1 MLPRIH
7 PCTAA
12 LPPLRLPGPSRRGNE
27 PPRASFSLS
36 LSLPRARFLA
46 GAALIR
52 PAVVLPLRRAAGP
65 RYGHWWITQ
74 VALATPDLKPPQK
87 KLQSTFYGEVR
98 HATTAL
104 LAAGDC
110 AAAPR
115 VRINP
120 HRSIKDQRPRLD
132 LAYLLVQIRSIEIR
146 RSRCGLT
153 ACVPVSR
160 GGFAKDT
167 PIFPRF
173 NPSFGQFKRN

>member
-1 MLPRIH
+1 MPFPLLSSAPREEVKNFTMSLTLWFFLVLH
-7 PCTAA
+7 AYA
-12 LPPLRLPGPSRRGNE
+12 RRRGLD
-27 PPRASFSLS
+27 PL
-36 LSLPRARFLA
+36 
-46 GAALIR
+46 
-52 PAVVLPLRRAAGP
+52 AVVLPLRRVAGP

-74 VALATPDLKPPQK
+74 VALATPDLKPPRN
-87 KLQSTFYGEVR
+87 KLQSTFCGEVR

-104 LAAGDC
+104 LVAGDC

-153 ACVPVSR
+153 ACVPVSASLLLKSPPFTTELSR
-160 GGFAKDT
+160 S
-167 PIFPRF
+167 
-173 NPSFGQFKRN
+173 PS

>member
-1 MLPRIH
+1 MD
-7 PCTAA
+7 
-12 LPPLRLPGPSRRGNE
+12 PLRRRRGT
-27 PPRASFSLS
+27 PAPTPFPLLSSAPREEVKNFTMSLT
-36 LSLPRARFLA
+36 LWFFLVLPTFARRRGPDPL
-46 GAALIR
+46 
-52 PAVVLPLRRAAGP
+52 AVVLPLRRAAGL

-74 VALATPDLKPPQK
+74 VALATPDLKPPRN
-87 KLQSTFYGEVR
+87 KLQSTFCGEVR

-104 LAAGDC
+104 L

-153 ACVPVSR
+153 ACVPVSCR
-160 GGFAKDT
+160 GFAKDT

-173 NPSFGQFKRN
+173 KPSSGQFKRN

>member
-7 PCTAA
+7 LCTAA

-27 PPRASFSLS
+27 PPRASFSLG
-36 LSLPRARFLA
+36 LSLPHARFLA

-52 PAVVLPLRRAAGP
+52 PAVVLPLRLAAGP
-65 RYGHWWITQ
+65 RYGHRWITQ
-74 VALATPDLKPPQK
+74 VALATPDLKPPRN
-87 KLQSTFYGEVR
+87 KLQSTFCGEVW
-98 HATTAL
+98 HATAAL

-120 HRSIKDQRPRLD
+120 HRSIKNQRPRLD
-132 LAYLLVQIRSIEIR
+132 LGYLLVQIRSIEIR

-153 ACVPVSR
+153 ACILVSMR
-160 GGFAKDT
+160 HICLRA
-167 PIFPRF
+167 PQLSQ
-173 NPSFGQFKRN
+173 N